1 MQRTRLNTL
10 ASVAGDRLNVF
21 FNNPWRRF
29 SLLSI
34 SLFVGLFVGET
45 VSTTAGQTAQWDVV
59 AAGLLVGF
67 TELVNIF
74 VYRDRT
80 RRNVDNVLNLF
91 KVGVVYS
98 LFLEAFKLGS

>member
-10 ASVAGDRLNVF
+10 ATVANDRLNLF
-21 FNNPWRRF
+21 FNNPWRRI
-29 SLLSI
+29 SLLTL

-74 VYRDRT
+74 IYRDRQ
-80 RRNVDNVLNLF
+80 RKFFNSVLNLF